1 MYKIKVKII
10 CSQKITICKHRATC
24 PVSLRCVIGELLG
37 VTFAHF
43 KKTCGMTDRIFSTN
57 PTGPDVEH
65 PIYMSR
71 IQLVDVDEKSKL
83 FAHHPQLT

>member
-1 MYKIKVKII
+1 M
-10 CSQKITICKHRATC
+10 
-24 PVSLRCVIGELLG
+24 
-37 VTFAHF
+37 TFAHF
-43 KKTCGMTDRIFSTN
+43 KDTCGMTDRIFSTN

-83 FAHHPQLT
+83 FAHHPQLK

>member
-1 MYKIKVKII
+1 MSLYPDMLLFVNALAI
-10 CSQKITICKHRATC
+10 CLTYEIEFS
-24 PVSLRCVIGELLG
+24 G

-43 KKTCGMTDRIFSTN
+43 KKTCGMTDRILSTN
-57 PTGPDVEH
+57 PIGPDVEH

-83 FAHHPQLT
+83 FAHHPQLK